1 MRGKDGAIT
10 RVTLDPAAPPR
21 GRTDWRR
28 VDALSDQEIERAARS
43 DPDARPLSDE
53 ELEEFQR
60 VVDVRALR
68 RRLGMSQERFA
79 RNFHLSVGTVRD
91 WEQGRSLPDRP
102 ARVLLKLIER
112 NPEAVLETL
121 QSPLAAPALEEC

>member
-28 VDALSDQEIERAARS
+28 VDALSDQQIERAARS

-53 ELEEFQR
+53 ELEAFQR

>member
-1 MRGKDGAIT
+1 
-10 RVTLDPAAPPR
+10 
-21 GRTDWRR
+21 
-28 VDALSDQEIERAARS
+28 VDALSDREVERAARS
-43 DPDARPLSDE
+43 DPDARPLSGD
-53 ELEEFQR
+53 ELEKFQR

-79 RNFHLSVGTVRD
+79 SSFHLSVGTVRD

-112 NPEAVLETL
+112 NPRIVLETL
-121 QSPLAAPALEEC
+121 RASPAAPAFEET

>member
-1 MRGKDGAIT
+1 MRAKDGAIT
-10 RVTLDPAAPPR
+10 RVTLDRANPRR

-28 VDALSDQEIERAARS
+28 VDALSDEGIERAARS

-53 ELEEFQR
+53 ELARFER

-68 RRLGMSQERFA
+68 RRLKMSQERFA
-79 RNFHLSVGTVRD
+79 RSFHLSVGTVRD
-91 WEQGRSLPDRP
+91 WEQGRSVPDRP

-112 NPEAVLETL
+112 NPEIVLETL
-121 QSPLAAPALEEC
+121 HVPALTES

>member
-1 MRGKDGAIT
+1 MRAKDGATT
-10 RVTLDPAAPPR
+10 RVTLDPTNPPH

-28 VDALSDQEIERAARS
+28 VDALSDDEIERAARS
-43 DPDARPLSDE
+43 DPDAQPISDE
-53 ELEEFQR
+53 ELAKFQR

-79 RNFHLSVGTVRD
+79 RSFHLSVGTVRD

-112 NPEAVLETL
+112 NPEVVLETL
-121 QSPLAAPALEEC
+121 QASATAPALGES